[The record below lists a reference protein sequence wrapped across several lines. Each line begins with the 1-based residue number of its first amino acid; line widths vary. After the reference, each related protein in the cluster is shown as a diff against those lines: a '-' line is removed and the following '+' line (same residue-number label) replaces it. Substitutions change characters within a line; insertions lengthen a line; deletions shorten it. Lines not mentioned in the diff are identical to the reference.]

1 MIITK
6 KIERLK
12 TIYNKINEYK
22 SQNDLDNQTVK
33 ISALSSENISKY
45 QFLTGKDVLPE
56 KGLLEKVSTIKRFE
70 YLLLDKELKAQT
82 GIAKKQY
89 QELDKAFISYTLI
102 KMYKSN

>member
-33 ISALSSENISKY
+33 ISAWFSENISKY
-45 QFLTGKDVLPE
+45 EFLTGKD
-56 KGLLEKVSTIKRFE
+56 F
-70 YLLLDKELKAQT
+70 YQ
-82 GIAKKQY
+82 KK
-89 QELDKAFISYTLI
+89 TC
-102 KMYKSN
+102 

>member
-33 ISALSSENISKY
+33 ISALFSENISKY
-45 QFLTGKDVLPE
+45 EFLTGKDFYQ
-56 KGLLEKVSTIKRFE
+56 KKTCQKKR
-70 YLLLDKELKAQT
+70 LQ
-82 GIAKKQY
+82 
-89 QELDKAFISYTLI
+89 
-102 KMYKSN
+102 

>member
-33 ISALSSENISKY
+33 ISALFSENINKY
-45 QFLTGKDVLPE
+45 EFLTGKD
-56 KGLLEKVSTIKRFE
+56 F
-70 YLLLDKELKAQT
+70 YQ
-82 GIAKKQY
+82 KK
-89 QELDKAFISYTLI
+89 TC
-102 KMYKSN
+102 

>member
-33 ISALSSENISKY
+33 ISALFSENVSKY
-45 QFLTGKDVLPE
+45 KFLTGKD
-56 KGLLEKVSTIKRFE
+56 F
-70 YLLLDKELKAQT
+70 YQ
-82 GIAKKQY
+82 KK
-89 QELDKAFISYTLI
+89 TC
-102 KMYKSN
+102 

>member
-33 ISALSSENISKY
+33 ISALFSENISKY
-45 QFLTGKDVLPE
+45 EFLTGKD
-56 KGLLEKVSTIKRFE
+56 F
-70 YLLLDKELKAQT
+70 YQ
-82 GIAKKQY
+82 KK
-89 QELDKAFISYTLI
+89 TC
-102 KMYKSN
+102 

>member
-33 ISALSSENISKY
+33 ISALFSENNSKY
-45 QFLTGKDVLPE
+45 EFLTGKD
-56 KGLLEKVSTIKRFE
+56 F
-70 YLLLDKELKAQT
+70 YQ
-82 GIAKKQY
+82 KK
-89 QELDKAFISYTLI
+89 TC
-102 KMYKSN
+102 